1 MKTTLNYEFEGYLFQ
16 SLQLAIEIHG
26 EIGIMPKSI
35 ECDNKTLNFNM
46 PDAMLVLCGDCTPD
60 DYADKHAIL

>member
-1 MKTTLNYEFEGYLFQ
+1 MKTSLNYEFEGYLFQ
-16 SLQLAIEIHG
+16 TLQLAVEIHG

-46 PDAMLVLCGDCTPD
+46 YDAMMVLRGDCTPD
-60 DYADKHAIL
+60 DYVSKHTIK